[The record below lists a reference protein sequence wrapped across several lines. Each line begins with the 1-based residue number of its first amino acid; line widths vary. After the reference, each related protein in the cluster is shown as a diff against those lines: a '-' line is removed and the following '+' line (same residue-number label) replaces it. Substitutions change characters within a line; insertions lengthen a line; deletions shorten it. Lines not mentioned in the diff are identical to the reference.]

1 MRRGVTAAIAI
12 VALAAFAASEAN
24 ARPEATSLKLSAPS
38 NGSIK
43 FNTKSLKAKA
53 GKVTITFS
61 NPSRTPHGVKVG
73 GKSSKVITKGT
84 TSITLTLKKGRY
96 TFLCP
101 VGDHASEG
109 MKGTITVS

>member
-1 MRRGVTAAIAI
+1 VRRGVTAALAIA
-12 VALAAFAASEAN
+12 ALAAFAATSAN
-24 ARPEATSLKLSAPS
+24 ARPDASSLKLSAPS

-43 FNTKSLKAKA
+43 FNTKSLKARA

-61 NPSRTPHGVKVG
+61 NPSKTPHGVKVG
-73 GKSSKVITKGT
+73 SRTSKIVTKGT
-84 TSITLTLKKGRY
+84 TSITLTLKKGKY

-109 MKGTITVS
+109 MKGTIIVS